1 MLQIQFFGTSD
12 LQESEIVTLAGTG
25 KPAGLRS
32 QVLQVQVW

>member
-1 MLQIQFFGTSD
+1 MSQIQFFGTSD
-12 LQESEIVTLAGTG
+12 LQELEIVTGIG